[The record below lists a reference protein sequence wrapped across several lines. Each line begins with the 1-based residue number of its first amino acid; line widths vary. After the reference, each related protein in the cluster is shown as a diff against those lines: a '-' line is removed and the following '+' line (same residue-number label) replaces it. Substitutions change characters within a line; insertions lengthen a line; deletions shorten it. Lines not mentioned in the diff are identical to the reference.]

1 MRRYIAVLSII
12 SALTLIPVAA
22 ANAAPVG
29 GAIRQGHCMVC

>member
-1 MRRYIAVLSII
+1 MRRFIAVLSIL

-29 GAIRQGHCMVC
+29 KAVQQGHCMVC